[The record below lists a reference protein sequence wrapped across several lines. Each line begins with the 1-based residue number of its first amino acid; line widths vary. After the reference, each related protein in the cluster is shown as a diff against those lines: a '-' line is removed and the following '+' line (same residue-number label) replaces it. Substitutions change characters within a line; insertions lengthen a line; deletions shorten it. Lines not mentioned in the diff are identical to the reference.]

1 MSTRRQVQMEMQ
13 WYRIYMYTAVLCAHH
28 SHHDASSR
36 CLYYVRTRSK
46 QMYIQF
52 NYIR

>member
-1 MSTRRQVQMEMQ
+1 MVSILLCCV
-13 WYRIYMYTAVLCAHH
+13 RIIHIMMPPHGAYAYT
-28 SHHDASSR
+28 
-36 CLYYVRTRSK
+36 YVRTRSK

>member
-1 MSTRRQVQMEMQ
+1 MEMQ
-13 WYRIYMYTAVLCAHH
+13 WYRIYTAVLCVRIIHIMMPPHGA
-28 SHHDASSR
+28 
-36 CLYYVRTRSK
+36 YTYVRTRSK